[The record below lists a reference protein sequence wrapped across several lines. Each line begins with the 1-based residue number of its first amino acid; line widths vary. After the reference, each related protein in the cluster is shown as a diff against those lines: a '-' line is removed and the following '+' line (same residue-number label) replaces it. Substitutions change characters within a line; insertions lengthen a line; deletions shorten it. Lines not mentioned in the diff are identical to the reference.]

1 MLKDL
6 LLNKTKIKSTMDLNK
21 FHIYFRNDNESN
33 FMLSL
38 SFSKFNLNTSLG
50 EFMSEMVK
58 HIFADSS
65 SYGMFECLNGVEK
78 LVGLDET
85 TSLWTLLEAMLDNEQ
100 LKYVVRRMSG
110 VEMETKASKTE
121 RQLKKVK
128 KFYQNYNR
136 LKKQQEQKRKQAV
149 VTSTPRN
156 KFVVVQKSKRLHCLH
171 RIYVNKE
178 MLFSKTIVTTTT
190 DTFAAKWTRVI
201 AREFP
206 LA

>member
-1 MLKDL
+1 
-6 LLNKTKIKSTMDLNK
+6 MDLNK
-21 FHIYFRNDNESN
+21 FHIYFRNENESN

-78 LVGLDET
+78 LIGLDER

-100 LKYVVRRMSG
+100 LKFVVRRMSD
-110 VEMETKASKTE
+110 VEMETKASKTD

-136 LKKQQEQKRKQAV
+136 LKKQQEQQKCKQAV
-149 VTSTPRN
+149 ATSTPRN
-156 KFVVVQKSKRLHCLH
+156 KFVVVQTSKRLHRLH

-201 AREFP
+201 AREFS